1 MTPKQVVDELL
12 HQRLL
17 ADYSQRELSKRARIH
32 YTTLARIETGLNA
45 PNLAIL
51 LKLITALNLT
61 PSQFFKE
68 IEDGETLHSRRS
80 SPTTQRSS

>member
-1 MTPKQVVDELL
+1 VTPKQVVDQLL

-17 ADYSQRELSKRARIH
+17 ADYSQRELSKRAGIH

-51 LKLITALNLT
+51 LKLLKALRIK
-61 PSQFFKE
+61 PSDFFKE
-68 IEDGETLHSRRS
+68 IENND
-80 SPTTQRSS
+80 PTERKTIYQENDR